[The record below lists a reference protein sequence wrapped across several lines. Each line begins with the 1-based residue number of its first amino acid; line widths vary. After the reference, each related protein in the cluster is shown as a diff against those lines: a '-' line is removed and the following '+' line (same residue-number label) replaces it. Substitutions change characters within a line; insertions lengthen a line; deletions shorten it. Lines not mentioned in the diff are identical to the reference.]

1 MLKFIS
7 NSKLVN
13 LQKIVKDIKIFQKGK
28 SANTALHCCPLSVV
42 VCSSVFRSS
51 TSFLSECLSKQ
62 QNKVKNISC
71 QLSTESIEPMIDQ
84 ELVFSYRIDF
94 SNLKILLDNGW
105 VMVVSRTGELQ
116 LEIILKSEW
125 ILEMQNRSRQND

>member
-1 MLKFIS
+1 M
-7 NSKLVN
+7 
-13 LQKIVKDIKIFQKGK
+13 
-28 SANTALHCCPLSVV
+28 
-42 VCSSVFRSS
+42 
-51 TSFLSECLSKQ
+51 
-62 QNKVKNISC
+62 
-71 QLSTESIEPMIDQ
+71 STESIEPMIDQ